1 MKKLTLSILFAITI
15 ISLQAQE
22 KWSLEKC
29 INYALTNNIQIKQR
43 SLAIETSKADIQQ
56 SKLNMLPDLN
66 GFANHGYNFGKSVD
80 RFTNNFATDRVQTN
94 NFNLSSS
101 VTLFGGFQKVNQLKQ
116 NKLNLTADQYDL
128 DKFMDDISLSIAT
141 SHLQILFY
149 KELLKNAQSQLDI
162 TKQQVDRMKKMVD
175 AGAAAQGDFY
185 NLEAQRA
192 AEELSVVDAQNNLDL
207 AYLTLTQLL
216 DLPSSDNFEIEV
228 PELTIQ
234 GKPALVANSDEIY
247 LYATQNQPDIKSA
260 EIRLQSS
267 DLNISRARGSM
278 MPSLSLNG
286 SWGTGY
292 SGASII
298 QVPGST
304 VATPFENLPL
314 IGVAKDE
321 NGNRV
326 YDVYAY
332 SSTTSTKTKP
342 WSDQIKDNNNK
353 SISLNL
359 SIPIFN
365 GWQGRTAVKK
375 AQISVKNAEYTLES
389 NKLNLRKTIEQ
400 AHADAQAALK
410 KYNSANTKVDASK
423 ESFKYSESKFN
434 VGMLN
439 SVDYNNAKKEL
450 EKAESELLQSKF
462 DYIFKS
468 TVLDFYMGRPLTL
481 KQ

>member
-1 MKKLTLSILFAITI
+1 MRKLTLSFLFAI
-15 ISLQAQE
+15 SFMALNAQE

-29 INYALTNNIQIKQR
+29 VDYALTNNIQIKQR
-43 SLAIETSKADIQQ
+43 SLTIESSKADVFQ

-80 RFTNNFATDRVQTN
+80 PYTNDFTTERVRTN

-116 NKLNLTADQYDL
+116 NKLNLSADQYDL
-128 DKFMDDISLSIAT
+128 DKFMDDISLNIAT
-141 SHLQILFY
+141 SYLQILFY
-149 KELLKNAQSQLDI
+149 QEMLKNVENQLGI

-175 AGAAAQGDFY
+175 AGAAAQGDFF
-185 NLEAQRA
+185 NLDAQRA

-228 PELTIQ
+228 PQLSVL
-234 GKPALVANSDEIY
+234 GKPALVGNADEIF

-260 EIRLQSS
+260 ELRLKSS
-267 DLNISRARGSM
+267 DLNISRARGAM

-286 SWGTGY
+286 AWGTGY
-292 SGASII
+292 SDASQIAE
-298 QVPGST
+298 ST
-304 VATPFENLPL
+304 IATPFADLPL
-314 IGVAKDE
+314 IGVTKDE

-332 SSTTSTKTKP
+332 SSSTTFKTKP
-342 WSDQIKDNNNK
+342 WSDQISDNNNK
-353 SISLNL
+353 SVSLNL

-365 GWQGRTAVKK
+365 GWQGRTAVRK
-375 AQISVKNAEYTLES
+375 AQISVKNAEYNLES
-389 NKLNLRKTIEQ
+389 NKLNLRKTIQQ
-400 AHADAQAALK
+400 AYADAIAALK
-410 KYNSANTKVDASK
+410 KYNSATTKVDASK

-462 DYIFKS
+462 DYIFKA

>member
-1 MKKLTLSILFAITI
+1 MRKLTLSFLFAI
-15 ISLQAQE
+15 SFMALNAQE

-29 INYALTNNIQIKQR
+29 VDYALTNNIQIKQR
-43 SLAIETSKADIQQ
+43 SLTIESSKADVFQ

-80 RFTNNFATDRVQTN
+80 PYTNDFTTERVRTN

-101 VTLFGGFQKVNQLKQ
+101 LTLFGGFQKVNQLKQ
-116 NKLNLTADQYDL
+116 NKLNLSADQYDL
-128 DKFMDDISLSIAT
+128 DKFMDDISLNIAT
-141 SHLQILFY
+141 SYLQILFY
-149 KELLKNAQSQLDI
+149 QEMLKNAENQLSI

-175 AGAAAQGDFY
+175 AGAAAQGDFF
-185 NLEAQRA
+185 NLDAQRA
-192 AEELSVVDAQNNLDL
+192 AEELSVVDAENNLDL

-228 PELTIQ
+228 PQLSVQ
-234 GKPALVANSDEIY
+234 GKPALVGNADEIF

-260 EIRLQSS
+260 ELRLQSS
-267 DLNISRARGSM
+267 DLNISRARGAM
-278 MPSLSLNG
+278 MPSLALNG

-292 SGASII
+292 SDASQI
-298 QVPGST
+298 PEST
-304 VATPFENLPL
+304 IATPFADLPL
-314 IGVAKDE
+314 IGVTKDE

-332 SSTTSTKTKP
+332 SSSTTYKTKS
-342 WSDQIKDNNNK
+342 WNDQISDNNNK
-353 SISLNL
+353 SVSLNL

-375 AQISVKNAEYTLES
+375 AQISVKNAEYNLES
-389 NKLNLRKTIEQ
+389 NKLNLRKTIQQ
-400 AHADAQAALK
+400 AYADAIAALK
-410 KYNSANTKVDASK
+410 KYNSATTKVDASK

-462 DYIFKS
+462 DYIFKA

>member
-1 MKKLTLSILFAITI
+1 MKKLTLSFILAINFI
-15 ISLQAQE
+15 ALHAQE

-29 INYALTNNIQIKQR
+29 VDHALSHNIQIKQR
-43 SLAIETSKADIQQ
+43 SLTIESTRTDVLQ
-56 SKLNMLPDLN
+56 SKLSMLPDLN
-66 GFANHGYNFGKSVD
+66 GFANHGYNFGQTVD
-80 RFTNNFATDRVQTN
+80 RYTNQFATERVQTN
-94 NFNLSSS
+94 NFNLSSTI
-101 VTLFGGFQKVNQLKQ
+101 TLFGGFQKVNQLNQ
-116 NKLNLTADQYDL
+116 NMLNLNADQYDL
-128 DKFMDDISLSIAT
+128 DKFMDDISLTIAT
-141 SHLQILFY
+141 SYLQILFY
-149 KELLKNAQSQLDI
+149 QEILKNAENQLDI
-162 TKQQVDRMKKMVD
+162 TKQQVGRMQKMVD

-185 NLEAQRA
+185 NLDAQRA
-192 AEELSVVDAQNNLDL
+192 AEELSLVDARNNLDM

-228 PELTIQ
+228 PQLNVL
-234 GKPALVANSDEIY
+234 GKPALVGNADEIF

-260 EIRLQSS
+260 ELRLQSS
-267 DLNISRARGSM
+267 DLNISRARGAM

-292 SGASII
+292 SGASQI
-298 QVPGST
+298 VGSSIP
-304 VATPFENLPL
+304 TPFADLPL
-314 IGVAKDE
+314 IGVTKDE

-332 SSTTSTKTKP
+332 SSNTTYKRKP
-342 WSDQIKDNNNK
+342 WNDQITDNNNK

-365 GWQGRTAVKK
+365 GWQGRTSVSK
-375 AQISVKNAEYTLES
+375 ARISVKNAEYTLES
-389 NKLNLRKTIEQ
+389 NKLNLRKTIQQ
-400 AHADAQAALK
+400 AYADASAALK
-410 KYNSANTKVDASK
+410 KYNSATTKVDASK

-450 EKAESELLQSKF
+450 EKAESELLQAKF
-462 DYIFKS
+462 EYIFKA
-468 TVLDFYMGRPLTL
+468 TVLDFYMGKPLTL

>member
-1 MKKLTLSILFAITI
+1 MRKLTLSLLLAI
-15 ISLQAQE
+15 SFMALHAQE

-29 INYALTNNIQIKQR
+29 VDHALTNNIQIKQR
-43 SLAIETSKADIQQ
+43 SLTIEGSKADVLQ

-66 GFANHGYNFGKSVD
+66 GFANHGYNFGQTVD
-80 RFTNNFATDRVQTN
+80 RYTNTFATERVQTN
-94 NFNLSSS
+94 NFNISSS

-128 DKFMDDISLSIAT
+128 DKFMDDISLNIAT
-141 SHLQILFY
+141 SYLQILFY
-149 KELLKNAQSQLDI
+149 QEMLKNSENQLNI
-162 TKQQVDRMKKMVD
+162 TKQQVNRMRKMVE
-175 AGAAAQGDFY
+175 AGAAAEGDFF
-185 NLEAQRA
+185 NLDAQRA

-216 DLPSSDNFEIEV
+216 DLPSAENFEIEV
-228 PELTIQ
+228 PQLSIQ
-234 GKPALVANSDEIY
+234 DKPALLGNIEDVF
-247 LYATQNQPDIKSA
+247 LFATQNQPDIKSA
-260 EIRLQSS
+260 ELRLQSS
-267 DLNISRARGSM
+267 DLNISRARGAM

-292 SGASII
+292 SGASQI
-298 QVPGST
+298 PEST
-304 VATPFENLPL
+304 IATPFADLPL
-314 IGVAKDE
+314 IGVTKDE

-326 YDVYAY
+326 YDVYAF
-332 SSTTSTKTKP
+332 SSTSTYKTKP
-342 WSDQIKDNNNK
+342 WGDQINDNNNK

-359 SIPIFN
+359 SVPIFN

-389 NKLNLRKTIEQ
+389 NKLNLRKTIQQ
-400 AHADAQAALK
+400 AYADALAALK
-410 KYNSANTKVDASK
+410 KYNSAATKVNASK
-423 ESFKYSESKFN
+423 ESFKYSENKFN

-450 EKAESELLQSKF
+450 EKAESELLQAKF
-462 DYIFKS
+462 EYIFKA
-468 TVLDFYMGRPLTL
+468 TVLDFYMGKPLTL

>member
-1 MKKLTLSILFAITI
+1 MKKLTLSILLVISIF
-15 ISLQAQE
+15 SLQAQE

-43 SLAIETSKADIQQ
+43 SLTIESSKADVTQ

-80 RFTNNFATDRVQTN
+80 RYTNNFATDRVRTN

-101 VTLFGGFQKVNQLKQ
+101 LTLFGGFQKINQYKQ

-149 KELLKNAQSQLDI
+149 TELLKNATSQLDI
-162 TKQQVDRMKKMVD
+162 TKQQVDRMQKMVT

-185 NLEAQRA
+185 NLDAQRA
-192 AEELSVVDAQNNLDL
+192 AEELSVVDAQNNLDM

-216 DLPSSDNFEIEV
+216 DLPSSENFEIEV
-228 PELTIQ
+228 PQLTIQ
-234 GKPALVANSDEIY
+234 GKPALVGKADDVF

-260 EIRLQSS
+260 ELRLQSS
-267 DLNISRARGSM
+267 DLNIARARGAM

-292 SGASII
+292 SGASLI
-298 QVPGST
+298 PEST
-304 VATPFENLPL
+304 IPTPFADLPL
-314 IGVAKDE
+314 IGVTKDE

-332 SSTTSTKTKP
+332 SSTTSYKTKP

-353 SISLNL
+353 SFSLNL
-359 SIPIFN
+359 SVPIFN
-365 GWQGRTAVKK
+365 GWQGRTAVRK
-375 AQISVKNAEYTLES
+375 AQIGVKNAEYTLES
-389 NKLNLRKTIEQ
+389 TKLTLRKTIEQ
-400 AHADAQAALK
+400 AYADALAALK

-439 SVDYNNAKKEL
+439 SVDYNNAKKDLEL
-450 EKAESELLQSKF
+450 AESELVQAKF
-462 DYIFKS
+462 EYIFKA
-468 TVLDFYMGRPLTL
+468 TVLDFYMGKPLTL

>member
-1 MKKLTLSILFAITI
+1 MRKLTLSFILAI
-15 ISLQAQE
+15 SFVALHAQE

-29 INYALTNNIQIKQR
+29 VDYALTNNLQIKQR
-43 SLAIETSKADIQQ
+43 SLTIENTKADVFQ

-66 GFANHGYNFGKSVD
+66 GFANHGYNFGQTID
-80 RFTNNFATDRVQTN
+80 RYTNTFASQRVQTN
-94 NFNLSSS
+94 NFNISST
-101 VTLFGGFQKVNQLKQ
+101 VTLFSGFQKVNQLKQ
-116 NKLNLTADQYDL
+116 NKLNLNADQYDL
-128 DKFMDDISLSIAT
+128 DKFMDDISLNIAT
-141 SHLQILFY
+141 SYLQILFY
-149 KELLKNAQSQLDI
+149 QELLKSAENQLDV
-162 TKQQVDRMKKMVD
+162 TNQQVDRMRKMVA
-175 AGAAAQGDFY
+175 AGAAAQGDFF
-185 NLEAQRA
+185 NLDAQRA

-228 PELTIQ
+228 PQLSVE
-234 GKPALVANSDEIY
+234 GKPALVGNADEIF

-260 EIRLQSS
+260 ELRLQSS
-267 DLNISRARGSM
+267 DLNISRARGAM

-292 SGASII
+292 SGASQI
-298 QVPGST
+298 PEST
-304 VATPFENLPL
+304 IVTPFADLPL
-314 IGVAKDE
+314 IGVTKDE
-321 NGNRV
+321 NGNKV

-332 SSTTSTKTKP
+332 SSTTTLKTKP
-342 WSDQIKDNNNK
+342 WGDQIKDNNNK
-353 SISLNL
+353 SFSLNL
-359 SIPIFN
+359 SVPIFN

-375 AQISVKNAEYTLES
+375 AQIGVKNAEYTLES
-389 NKLNLRKTIEQ
+389 NKLNLRKTIQQ
-400 AHADAQAALK
+400 AHADAIAALK
-410 KYNSANTKVDASK
+410 KYNSASTKVDASK

-462 DYIFKS
+462 DYIFKA
-468 TVLDFYMGRPLTL
+468 TVLDFYMGKPLTL

>member
-1 MKKLTLSILFAITI
+1 MRKLTLSLLFAI
-15 ISLQAQE
+15 SFMALNAQE

-29 INYALTNNIQIKQR
+29 VDYALTNNIQIKQR
-43 SLAIETSKADIQQ
+43 SLTIESSKADVFQ

-66 GFANHGYNFGKSVD
+66 GFANHGYNFGKTVD
-80 RFTNNFATDRVQTN
+80 RYTNTFATERVQTN

-116 NKLNLTADQYDL
+116 NKLNLNADQYDL
-128 DKFMDDISLSIAT
+128 DKFMDDISLNIAT
-141 SHLQILFY
+141 SFLQILFY
-149 KELLKNAQSQLDI
+149 QEMLKNAENQLNI

-175 AGAAAQGDFY
+175 AGAAAQGDFF
-185 NLEAQRA
+185 NLDAQRA

-228 PELTIQ
+228 PQLSVQ
-234 GKPALVANSDEIY
+234 GKPALVGNADEVF

-260 EIRLQSS
+260 ELRLQSS
-267 DLNISRARGSM
+267 DLNISRARGAM

-292 SGASII
+292 SGASQI
-298 QVPGST
+298 PEST
-304 VATPFENLPL
+304 IATPFSELPL
-314 IGVAKDE
+314 IGVTKDE
-321 NGNRV
+321 NGNKV

-332 SSTTSTKTKP
+332 SSSTTYKTKP
-342 WSDQIKDNNNK
+342 WSDQINDNNNK
-353 SISLNL
+353 SIALNL

-375 AQISVKNAEYTLES
+375 AQISVKNAEYNLES
-389 NKLNLRKTIEQ
+389 NKLNLRKTIQQ
-400 AHADAQAALK
+400 AYADATAALK
-410 KYNSANTKVDASK
+410 KYNSATTKVDASK

-462 DYIFKS
+462 DYIFKA